1 MKENE
6 RQNGREALREH
17 GAPHLLGTGVSF
29 HREPWGRWFLSSKV
43 AESRGGL
50 GGASDDNMS
59 LACGALHAKVSSE
72 TPVANEDHCSAQVAT
87 VTVVGGAEW
96 TNGAVRS

>member
-1 MKENE
+1 MK
-6 RQNGREALREH
+6 GRMDGKRCGNQSTTPAGDRCVLSPGALGRMVPVQQ
-17 GAPHLLGTGVSF
+17 GR
-29 HREPWGRWFLSSKV
+29 REP
-43 AESRGGL
+43 
-50 GGASDDNMS
+50 GGASDDMS
-59 LACGALHAKVSSE
+59 LACGALPAKVSSE